1 VTKFGK
7 ILVVD
12 DEPDVGEFIAAAA
25 QNLGLQCI
33 HTTDAAALSQLLTSD
48 VTLILLDLMMPDMD
62 GIEGLRLL
70 GELHCKAGIVLM
82 SGISKRV
89 LETAEKLANT
99 LGLFIVGRLAKPFQL
114 ADLEQLLKTH
124 HVRGVP
130 VEGTPGPAVPIP
142 DQRIRVAIE
151 RNEFILHYQPQ
162 IDISSGAVFGVE
174 ALARWQH
181 PERGLIFPDSFI
193 SRLEELELIDD
204 LGWLA
209 ADRALAEV
217 KLFAGKTQ
225 FVPRLALNISV
236 HSLRDLKFPD
246 RLQSLLGKH
255 GVLSDGIILEIT
267 ESGLIRELS
276 RTLDV
281 LSRLRVKGVRLSI
294 DDFGTGYAMMQ
305 QLVNIPATELKIDRS
320 FVMNMHINSGDR
332 VMVEKSIELG
342 HAMGMYVVAEGV
354 ETAAQFE
361 FLRRAG
367 CDAAQGYFFTHPLP
381 PSELVHWMDDHQAQL
396 DHATPQF
403 SG

>member
-1 VTKFGK
+1 
-7 ILVVD
+7 
-12 DEPDVGEFIAAAA
+12 
-25 QNLGLQCI
+25 
-33 HTTDAAALSQLLTSD
+33 
-48 VTLILLDLMMPDMD
+48 
-62 GIEGLRLL
+62 
-70 GELHCKAGIVLM
+70 
-82 SGISKRV
+82 
-89 LETAEKLANT
+89 
-99 LGLFIVGRLAKPFQL
+99 
-114 ADLEQLLKTH
+114 
-124 HVRGVP
+124 
-130 VEGTPGPAVPIP
+130 
-142 DQRIRVAIE
+142 
-151 RNEFILHYQPQ
+151 
-162 IDISSGAVFGVE
+162 
-174 ALARWQH
+174 
-181 PERGLIFPDSFI
+181 
-193 SRLEELELIDD
+193 LEELELIDD

-305 QLVNIPATELKIDRS
+305 QLVN
-320 FVMNMHINSGDR
+320 MHINSGDR